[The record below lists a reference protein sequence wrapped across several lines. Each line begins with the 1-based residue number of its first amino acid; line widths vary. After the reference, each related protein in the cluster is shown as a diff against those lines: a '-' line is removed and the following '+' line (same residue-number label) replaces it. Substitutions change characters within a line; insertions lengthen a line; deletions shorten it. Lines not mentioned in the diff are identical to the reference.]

1 MTTPEPATILNQDEW
16 LSWIEID
23 VDAVRHNFRL
33 FRSLVPAT
41 TSVFAV
47 VKADAYGHGAVAV
60 ARALAQEGAEVLC
73 VARVEEAL
81 ELRAAGIETPI
92 LVFAPPFGPQAL
104 AAAGKNISLTIA
116 SVDHLAAVSH
126 AVAATGADIPVHI
139 KVDVGMGRLGIAPCD
154 ALTLAQVALGRPGI
168 ILAGVMTHFPCA
180 DSGQRET
187 TLLQLESFK
196 EVRRTF
202 HEAGIYPRF
211 FHCANSAA
219 ALDFPES
226 HLDAIRPGISLY
238 GLMPSPDVVARPD
251 LRPAMQFR
259 SRVTFLKDVA
269 TTTPLSY
276 GGTFVTSRP
285 SRIATIPIGYADGYP
300 RQASSRA
307 TGLLHGQRVPQ
318 VGRVCMDQILFDVT
332 DVEQVSVGDTIT
344 LFGDDCGACLSAEEL
359 AAAGGTIGYDI
370 TTRIGKRLPRYIRD

>member
-1 MTTPEPATILNQDEW
+1 MTTPDPATILNQDAW

-23 VDAVRHNFRL
+23 VEAVRHNFRL

-41 TSVFAV
+41 TALFAV
-47 VKADAYGHGAVAV
+47 VKADAYGHGAIPVAQ
-60 ARALAQEGAEVLC
+60 ALTQEGADILC

-92 LVFAPPFGPQAL
+92 LVFAPPFAPQAM

-116 SVDHLAAVSH
+116 SVEHLAAVSQ

-139 KVDVGMGRLGIAPCD
+139 KVDVGMGRLGIAPSD
-154 ALTLAQVALGRPGI
+154 ALTLAQVMLGRPGI
-168 ILAGVMTHFPCA
+168 VLAGVMTHFPCA
-180 DSGQRET
+180 DSGQKEI
-187 TLLQLESFK
+187 TLKQLESFL
-196 EVRRTF
+196 EVRRAF
-202 HEAGIYPRF
+202 HDAGIFPRF

-251 LRPAMQFR
+251 LRPAMHLR
-259 SRVTFLKDVA
+259 SRITFLKEVSA
-269 TTTPLSY
+269 STPLSY

-285 SRIATIPIGYADGYP
+285 SRIATVPVGYADGYP
-300 RQASSRA
+300 RQAGNHA
-307 TGLLHGQRVPQ
+307 TGLLHGQRVAQ
-318 VGRVCMDQILFDVT
+318 VGRVCMDQILLDVT
-332 DVEQVSVGDTIT
+332 DVKEVSTGDTVT
-344 LFGDDCGACLSAEEL
+344 LFGQDNGDFLTAEEL
-359 AAAGGTIGYDI
+359 AVAAGTIGYEI
-370 TTRIGKRLPRYIRD
+370 TTRIGKRLPRYLRG